1 MVHGFIQNGRSWSPS
16 WQFTM
21 QISWNL
27 AIKMQIIWVVHLYWI
42 SWKCGRHVF
51 LCIHYFY
58 WWWLQ
63 LCLKGT
69 TKRRFRCILEPLTN
83 PTILMT
89 GTGQKAWKHQCA
101 AKKTKLQKHQHRTSQ
116 FHFEHSIRRYQW
128 NWKCKVRLKG
138 KESENRG
145 INSVWRCFT
154 ESFGC
159 AAAVPKV
166 TITETET
173 GWWGHVARIK
183 SSWLRCWTY
192 WKNVK

>member
-138 KESENRG
+138 KESENRSALEL
-145 INSVWRCFT
+145 IQ
-154 ESFGC
+154 FGD
-159 AAAVPKV
+159 ASQKALGVQLLSQK
-166 TITETET
+166 
-173 GWWGHVARIK
+173 
-183 SSWLRCWTY
+183 LQ
-192 WKNVK
+192 